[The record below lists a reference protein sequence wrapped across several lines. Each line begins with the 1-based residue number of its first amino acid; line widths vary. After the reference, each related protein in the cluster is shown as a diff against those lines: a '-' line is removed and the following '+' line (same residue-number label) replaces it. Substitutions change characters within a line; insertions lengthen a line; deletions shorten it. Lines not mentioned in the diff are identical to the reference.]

1 MDEIF
6 LPVNSIV
13 CAAANQDRN
22 LTGASQRSRSAVLTK
37 RIAAS
42 GYENDFRGNNSIS
55 PESLPAT
62 KPLTKEPEDSGYE
75 IGARVV

>member
-22 LTGASQRSRSAVLTK
+22 LAGAGQRSRSAVLTK

-42 GYENDFRGNNSIS
+42 GNEN
-55 PESLPAT
+55 AH
-62 KPLTKEPEDSGYE
+62 
-75 IGARVV
+75 IGALKFVLVSFGNRWKMNYL

>member
-1 MDEIF
+1 MF

-22 LTGASQRSRSAVLTK
+22 LTGAGQRSRSAVLTK

-42 GYENDFRGNNSIS
+42 GNENGNEVRLDNQ
-55 PESLPAT
+55 
-62 KPLTKEPEDSGYE
+62 PLFGK
-75 IGARVV
+75 

>member
-22 LTGASQRSRSAVLTK
+22 LTGVGQRSRSAVLTK

-42 GYENDFRGNNSIS
+42 GYENGVFSVCSGLLMATSALVYFRLVSFRFVGVCS
-55 PESLPAT
+55 
-62 KPLTKEPEDSGYE
+62 
-75 IGARVV
+75 

>member
-22 LTGASQRSRSAVLTK
+22 LTEAGQRSRSAVLTK

-42 GYENDFRGNNSIS
+42 GYENASACSRACREREINATRGGTFN
-55 PESLPAT
+55 L
-62 KPLTKEPEDSGYE
+62 
-75 IGARVV
+75 R

>member
-1 MDEIF
+1 MMDEMF

-22 LTGASQRSRSAVLTK
+22 LTGAGQRSRSAVLTK

-42 GYENDFRGNNSIS
+42 GNENAGCREIS
-55 PESLPAT
+55 
-62 KPLTKEPEDSGYE
+62 D
-75 IGARVV
+75 IR